1 MRIAL
6 SPCKHESSNF
16 VTHVILQFLRSQCR
30 LVLPAGC
37 LCLGILLLPGGLQAQ
52 DLYSDPFAQ
61 EDPFAAED
69 PFSSD
74 FMDPYQSDFQDPM
87 GTPPPGGAFE
97 DPFMQQP
104 QDPFQAPQD
113 QTDQYID
120 ESQFS
125 DSTENRIR
133 FDVANRQ
140 QLLAEERQNAVAN
153 ISYGAGT
160 GLMIGTWFAFIQQET
175 NTRNQFRTI
184 GTSTV
189 LGGVLGTMLGTRSV
203 WDPNAPRPATGLN
216 VVPTKDGMDIA
227 FRWDF

>member
-6 SPCKHESSNF
+6 FPCKHESSNF
-16 VTHVILQFLRSQCR
+16 KTHVILQFLRSRLR
-30 LVLPAGC
+30 LVLPAGL
-37 LCLGILLLPGGLQAQ
+37 LCLGAFCLPAGLHAQ

-61 EDPFAAED
+61 DDPFAAED
-69 PFSSD
+69 PYGSD

-87 GTPPPGGAFE
+87 APPPSGGAFE
-97 DPFMQQP
+97 DPFLQQQ
-104 QDPFQAPQD
+104 QDPFQAPTD
-113 QTDQYID
+113 QEQQYID
-120 ESQFS
+120 ETKFS

-140 QLLAEERQNAVAN
+140 QLLAEERQNAIAN

-189 LGGVLGTMLGTRSV
+189 LGGILGTMLGTRSV

-216 VVPTKDGMDIA
+216 VLPTDDGMRLA
-227 FRWDF
+227 FHWDF